1 MFNVRPMLEHPDEP
15 ESDTNPRLLTR
26 SPFNARDEISSRDE
40 YKASILEHGMAWD
53 GRSKMVTAKLPVP
66 EEEIATVSAFLLE
79 HRRQVLAAC
88 HCAEVIYELHGSHPG
103 DIQVRVVFHT
113 VIRTH
118 KKTTQSTIQ
127 PSMFKLSAE
136 VKQNQHNKANS
147 RTNTTKSKAEPSRD
161 KAYQVQQAIAGA
173 QHVVDMKASV
183 PEDSIMLRVVV
194 V

>member
-88 HCAEVIYELHGSHPG
+88 HCAEAIYELHGSHPG
-103 DIQVRVVFHT
+103 DTQVIVVCHT

-118 KKTTQSTIQ
+118 KKTKQSTIQ
-127 PSMFKLSAE
+127 PSMFKLRAE
-136 VKQNQHNKANS
+136 VKS
-147 RTNTTKSKAEPSRD
+147 RTNTTTRTAEPTPRSQKQNHHETTHIRSS
-161 KAYQVQQAIAGA
+161 KPSLA
-173 QHVVDMKASV
+173 HSMSWT
-183 PEDSIMLRVVV
+183 
-194 V
+194 